1 MGAERFLVKKSLC
14 PHAFLSQIQSM
25 NEIVQGVDDFNK
37 EIVGGQAVFIEKT
50 CQGCTFSYFLFFFSL
65 RTPIHLSTFRNLLF
79 SFFLCNMNMLSSGY
93 KLNCFM
99 NCTISEL
106 NCTIF

>member
-50 CQGCTFSYFLFFFSL
+50 
-65 RTPIHLSTFRNLLF
+65 
-79 SFFLCNMNMLSSGY
+79 
-93 KLNCFM
+93 
-99 NCTISEL
+99 
-106 NCTIF
+106 